1 MQHIVEKYQISNHLP
16 MTLIAGPCVVES
28 ESIIMLCA
36 EKLKDLSER
45 LGVNFIFKA
54 SVDKANRTR
63 SSSFRGLGIDEGLKI
78 LEKAKKSFGMPI
90 ITDIHDTKMVDQVA
104 DVVDLLQIPA
114 FLCRQTDLI
123 EKASQTGLPVNIK
136 KGQFLSPQDMRNVLD
151 KAKSQ
156 GNEDIML
163 CERGNSFGYNNLVV
177 DYRGLA
183 IMKSFGCPVI
193 LDATHSVQLPGG
205 QGGKSGGERQYA
217 PVLAKAALTIGIAGI
232 FAETHPNPD
241 EALSDGPN
249 SIPLNR
255 MEAVVKQWLRI
266 DHLAKEE
273 SMQNVE
279 LTF

>member
-1 MQHIVEKYQISNHLP
+1 MQHVVEKYQISNHLP

>member
-1 MQHIVEKYQISNHLP
+1 MQHIVEKYQISNHMP

-28 ESIIMLCA
+28 ELTIMLCA
-36 EKLKDLSER
+36 EKLKNLSER

-78 LEKAKKSFGMPI
+78 LEKAKKSFGVPI

-205 QGGKSGGERQYA
+205 EGGKSGGERQYA

-266 DHLAKEE
+266 DRLAKEE

>member
-1 MQHIVEKYQISNHLP
+1 MQHVVKKYQISNHLP